1 MPKITVQPS
10 GKVYEYEAGGSLLE
24 ILLAQKIFVDNPC
37 NGKGVCGKCRV
48 RIITGELNEPNET
61 ERKLLKEEE
70 LASGVRLS
78 CLVKPESDLVVEL
91 MQKER
96 KHEVLTSGYVPAFA
110 FDLDIKKQVI
120 EIHKPTLEDQTPF
133 EDQIKAQVG
142 LELNFDGLRAST
154 FIPGTTTVVL
164 HGNDVIQVEP
174 GDTSNVLYGVAIDIG
189 TTTVVCTLIDMLTGK
204 ELANASMINAQKHFG
219 LDVLT
224 RITYELEHPED
235 GVEKLQKAIVDSIN
249 DMIADICGQAGIQKE
264 DIYEISVG
272 ANCTMMHMLLGVD
285 ATPIGKAPYAPMF
298 VRAKDIKAKEIGI
311 QAAEGARLYCL
322 PSVSAYIGAD
332 IVAGAYVCQLKE
344 EEGNVL
350 FIDIGTNG
358 EIVLSN
364 KGRLLCCS
372 CAAGPA
378 LEGMNIS
385 SGMRAAEGAIEDV
398 EITEEGIKLKVIG
411 NEEPIGICGS
421 GILAVVKELLR
432 VGLVRKEGAFIKLK
446 QLDES
451 DYRYKMLQVNGMKRE
466 FIMTE
471 KPEKLLITQGDVRQV
486 QLAKGAILSGFLAL
500 LNKAGIQMEDLDK
513 VMIAGQ
519 FGAHLPAE
527 SLVGTGILPEEV
539 KDKLVYVGNSS
550 KTGAYM
556 ALMSAKVKRE
566 MEDLAGYMDYM
577 ELGATK
583 GYERLF
589 SDCLIFPD
597 FQKEDP

>member
-1 MPKITVQPS
+1 MPKITVWPE
-10 GKVYEYEAGGSLLE
+10 GKIYEYTKGKTLLE
-24 ILLAQKIFVDNPC
+24 ILLAEKIFVDNPC

-48 RIITGELNEPNET
+48 KILSGSVPEICET
-61 ERKLLKEEE
+61 ESKLLKTEEIE
-70 LASGVRLS
+70 AGIRLS
-78 CLVKPESDLVVEL
+78 CLVNPENDLEIEL
-91 MQKER
+91 LTKEK
-96 KHEVLTSGYVPAFA
+96 KHEVLTTGYIPEFD
-110 FDLDIKKQVI
+110 FDLDIEKRVI
-120 EIHKPTLEDQTPF
+120 EIRKPTLEDQTPL
-133 EDQIKAQVG
+133 EDQIKEQTG
-142 LELNFDGLRAST
+142 MRKISFRALQSAS
-154 FIPGTTTVVL
+154 FIPGKVTVVL
-164 HGNDVIQVEP
+164 HEGEVIQIEE
-174 GDTSNVLYGVAIDIG
+174 GDTTDSLYGVAIDIG
-189 TTTVVCTLIDMLTGK
+189 TTTVVCALIDMITGK

-235 GVEKLQKAIVDSIN
+235 GVEKLRSAIVESIN
-249 DMIADICGQAGIQKE
+249 DMICDICNQAGVSKE
-264 DIYEISVG
+264 QIYEIAVG

-298 VRAKDIKAKEIGI
+298 VKARDIPAELIGI
-311 QAAEGARLYCL
+311 HAAKGARLYCL

-332 IVAGAYVCQLKE
+332 IVAGAYVCELKK

-364 KGRLLCCS
+364 RGELLCCS

-398 EITEEGIKLKVIG
+398 QITEEGVKLKVIG
-411 NEEPIGICGS
+411 DEPPAGICGS
-421 GILAVVKELLR
+421 GILAVVKELLKS
-432 VGLVRKEGAFIKLK
+432 GLVRKDGAFIKKDKLE
-446 QLDES
+446 ES
-451 DYRYKMLQVNGMKRE
+451 DYRYSMLQLDGRKRE

-486 QLAKGAILSGFLAL
+486 QLAKGAILSGFIAL

-519 FGAHLPAE
+519 FGAHLPAD
-527 SLVGTGILPEEV
+527 SLTGTGILPKEV
-539 KDKLVYVGNSS
+539 EDKLVYVGNSS

-566 MEDLAGYMDYM
+566 MEELAHDMDYM

-597 FQKEDP
+597 FSK